1 MNNVL
6 KMLTLDFSLIR
17 PYSKSL
23 LIVFLAPLIILYS
36 TQDFVSGLVICM
48 SIMAMTSNYAFSVAE
63 KNDLN
68 RLYGLIPVTKKDIVN
83 GRYLFTALAGIFA
96 AILMTVL
103 NTLIMSVAKIS
114 FSIEDLIV
122 ALSVGLGIYMF
133 FTAIQLP
140 GFFKF
145 GAIKGRFISFIPF
158 LGLFLVSAIVQGLSP
173 ESLDKLP
180 DMAVLNS
187 PYSLFAI
194 SILLDIVFYAISI
207 GISQKIYDRMEL

>member
-6 KMLTLDFSLIR
+6 KMLTLDFSLIK

-36 TQDFVSGLVICM
+36 TKDFVSGLVVCM

-68 RLYGLIPVTKKDIVN
+68 RLYGLIPVAKKDIVN
-83 GRYLFTALAGIFA
+83 GRYLFTALTGIFA
-96 AILMTVL
+96 AIFMTIL

-114 FSIEDLIV
+114 FSMEDMIV

-158 LGLFLVSAIVQGLSP
+158 LGLFLVSAIAQGLSP

-180 DMAVLNS
+180 DIAVLNS
-187 PYSLFAI
+187 PYSLLVI
-194 SILLDIVFYAISI
+194 SILLDIIFYAISI
-207 GISQKIYDRMEL
+207 GISQRIYDRMEL

>member
-1 MNNVL
+1 MNKVL
-6 KMLTLDFSLIR
+6 KMLTLDFSLIK

-23 LIVFLAPLIILYS
+23 LIAFLAPLVVLY
-36 TQDFVSGLVICM
+36 TTKDFVSGLVVCM
-48 SIMAMTSNYAFSVAE
+48 SILAMTSNYTFSVAE

-83 GRYLFTALAGIFA
+83 GRYLFTALTGVFA
-96 AILMTVL
+96 VICVTIL
-103 NTLIMSVAKIS
+103 NTLIMTVSKIS

-158 LGLFLVSAIVQGLSP
+158 LGMILVSAIAQGLNP

-180 DMAVLNS
+180 DIAVLNN
-187 PYSLFAI
+187 PYSLLVI
-194 SILLDIVFYAISI
+194 SVLLDIIFYGISI
-207 GISQKIYDRMEL
+207 GISQRIYDRMEL